1 MSVAV
6 PGRTAI
12 PDPGGAATTTA
23 GPGTAISG
31 GVASPVFATPL
42 SAEVDGSDEIVALL
56 DPEHEDGLSLGTGD
70 GVRVV
75 LADQALSVGASGVTL
90 DRSWRVLNVA
100 DFTAAHN
107 TLPFTYTFTEPS
119 AGVCR
124 LTMTGTGAIID
135 GPSEGM
141 LQLRATLKDAAGNTI
156 DYAAGKHLL
165 EWRVTPQS
173 VVAGD
178 SMIVM
183 LGLRTKPTTADQGVP
198 RGAGFTTGSSAVE
211 LASCAALGSTGTT
224 AKTGLAAVC
233 GRIGPLP
240 ITSGSF
246 DVGTLTVTSLDSA
259 GARIGPPPDTSTTSD
274 SSPGTCN
281 ELHLM
286 CGFKASH
293 TNTRTADF
301 ILEYRLTQVIP

>member
-1 MSVAV
+1 MAAEFPPNGLDPVAPDAGGV
-6 PGRTAI
+6 TA
-12 PDPGGAATTTA
+12 AA
-23 GPGTAISG
+23 GVAISG
-31 GVASPVFATPL
+31 GIASPVFASPA
-42 SAEVDGSDEIVALL
+42 SAEVSGGTIRSKH
-56 DPEHEDGLSLGTGD
+56 DPDDANGLARGAS
-70 GVRVV
+70 GVTVV
-75 LADQALSVGASGVTL
+75 LADPALSIGASGVTL

-100 DFTAAHN
+100 DFTAVHN
-107 TLPFTYTFTEPS
+107 TLPFTYTFTAPS
-119 AGVCR
+119 TGVCR
-124 LTMTGTGAIID
+124 LTMTGTAAIID
-135 GPSEGM
+135 GASEGM
-141 LQLRATLKDAAGNTI
+141 LQLRAALKDAAGNTI

-198 RGAGFTTGSSAVE
+198 RGAGFATGSSAVE

-233 GRIGPLP
+233 GRLCPLP

-259 GARIGPPPDTSTTSD
+259 GARIGPPSDTSTTSD
-274 SSPGTCN
+274 GSPGACN

-293 TNTRTADF
+293 TNTKTADF